1 MLGMGGGLGPQNCM
15 GGDQAWLKCVGE
27 RGGAHGAQC
36 RCFLRRALWQV
47 SSPTPPGIDKLTEKS
62 QVSEDGTLRS
72 LEPMSQ
78 QSSAEGSPAA
88 EVGDGDSCSGVTLGL
103 PFFPG
108 LCHWAGPGHSG
119 VPCSRGQEPCAQ
131 DMRGA
136 AFTDFS
142 LVYRSQ
148 ASLAFRLLIH
158 QPYLRGAGLYPTS
171 PVSPWP

>member
-1 MLGMGGGLGPQNCM
+1 MQVLFQKGPVA
-15 GGDQAWLKCVGE
+15 GVFTP
-27 RGGAHGAQC
+27 H
-36 RCFLRRALWQV
+36 
-47 SSPTPPGIDKLTEKS
+47 PPGIDKLTEKS

-88 EVGDGDSCSGVTLGL
+88 EVGDGDSCSGVALGL

-119 VPCSRGQEPCAQ
+119 VTCSRGQEPCAQ

-136 AFTDFS
+136 AFTDLS

-148 ASLAFRLLIH
+148 AYLAFRLLIH
-158 QPYLRGAGLYPTS
+158 QPYLRRAGLYPTS